1 MRRIKFRCRHCGE
14 YEEEDQQ
21 LLKVHENTCGIMRQ
35 LQLSGEIKSYRMEP
49 AANKGKGGSNSGGN
63 PYSDPHMNSLDVDSV
78 ARLIEGESKKKKNKK
93 KKNKKGKD
101 APDEKIVEEE
111 KILDDGGECKK
122 VSEGENTVEVE
133 KTLDDGGEGAPP
145 ATEYEDDGAWFD
157 NKEILVT
164 EPAIEGD
171 APASYGDYSDREST
185 DCDDV
190 ELNVERGVGDD
201 AREKLVAERE
211 HDVKVCERVVQC
223 EIDRVTVMTAGD
235 PIVTRVRELEKREK
249 EMEDRFA
256 AREQWLKEREN
267 DVMAATRARESEL
280 EASYKRTM
288 DDLLKKHEAE
298 KEQMP
303 PDLKYPLKK
312 KGVKS
317 DELPLPDVLLA
328 REIKLAKWEEDFKTR
343 DKALKASELDLAARV
358 NQAAMRE
365 NSSLR
370 DLLKREKIYHERVT
384 ILTKTQRAVMNQQ
397 GQMAVDWLQIRR
409 RGLELWEMVFEKE
422 RDLLERFGCT

>member
-1 MRRIKFRCRHCGE
+1 
-14 YEEEDQQ
+14 
-21 LLKVHENTCGIMRQ
+21 
-35 LQLSGEIKSYRMEP
+35 MEP
-49 AANKGKGGSNSGGN
+49 AANKGKGGSNSGRN

-78 ARLIEGESKKKKNKK
+78 AGLIEGESKKKKNKK
-93 KKNKKGKD
+93 KKGKD

-122 VSEGENTVEVE
+122 VGEGENTVEE
-133 KTLDDGGEGAPP
+133 KTLDDVGAPP
-145 ATEYEDDGAWFD
+145 ATECEDDGAWFD

-164 EPAIEGD
+164 EPAIEGE
-171 APASYGDYSDREST
+171 APTSYGDYSDLSAREAN
-185 DCDDV
+185 
-190 ELNVERGVGDD
+190 LD
-201 AREKLVAERE
+201 ARVKLVAERE
-211 HDVKVCERVVQC
+211 RDVKVRERAVQC
-223 EIDRVTVMTAGD
+223 EIDRVTVMKAGD

-249 EMEDRFA
+249 QMEDRFA

-267 DVMAATRARESEL
+267 DLMAATRAHESEL

-288 DDLLKKHEAE
+288 DDPFKKHEAE

-370 DLLKREKIYHERVT
+370 DLSKREKIYHEMVT
-384 ILTKTQRAVMNQQ
+384 ILTKTQHAVMNQQ

-409 RGLELWEMVFEKE
+409 QGLEL
-422 RDLLERFGCT
+422 

>member
-1 MRRIKFRCRHCGE
+1 M
-14 YEEEDQQ
+14 
-21 LLKVHENTCGIMRQ
+21 
-35 LQLSGEIKSYRMEP
+35 
-49 AANKGKGGSNSGGN
+49 A
-63 PYSDPHMNSLDVDSV
+63 
-78 ARLIEGESKKKKNKK
+78 
-93 KKNKKGKD
+93 
-101 APDEKIVEEE
+101 
-111 KILDDGGECKK
+111 EC
-122 VSEGENTVEVE
+122 
-133 KTLDDGGEGAPP
+133 
-145 ATEYEDDGAWFD
+145 
-157 NKEILVT
+157 
-164 EPAIEGD
+164 
-171 APASYGDYSDREST
+171 
-185 DCDDV
+185 
-190 ELNVERGVGDD
+190 
-201 AREKLVAERE
+201 E
-211 HDVKVCERVVQC
+211 HDVKVRERVVLY

-249 EMEDRFA
+249 EMKDRFA

-370 DLLKREKIYHERVT
+370 DLSKREKIYHERVT

-409 RGLELWEMVFEKE
+409 RGLELWEKGLEKERMVLEKERMVFENSYQFVT
-422 RDLLERFGCT
+422 RCVL

>member
-78 ARLIEGESKKKKNKK
+78 ARLIEGESKK

-190 ELNVERGVGDD
+190 ELNVERGVGDGGRELEELQIKLITEVSAREANLD

-211 HDVKVCERVVQC
+211 HDVKVRERVVQC

-370 DLLKREKIYHERVT
+370 DLSKREKIYHER
-384 ILTKTQRAVMNQQ
+384 IKSLDAPLL
-397 GQMAVDWLQIRR
+397 LQTWFAD
-409 RGLELWEMVFEKE
+409 EE
-422 RDLLERFGCT
+422 